1 MKKMLLASLALT
13 ALFSTQALAEDSN
26 MYVGIDILKN
36 SHSLTADISGY
47 GSGSADIDSGSF
59 KVKLG
64 TVTNDG
70 WRVQGYLE
78 LLTYDQTLFDDTNDA
93 LMEFGLDVIKGFE
106 ITPEFTPFIQAGV
119 GFGFMSIE
127 EATEDSI
134 SEFSIKIGAG
144 VAYKIVPAFEL
155 IAGIDFQY
163 RSWQDLTLI
172 DGWGNTATLETS
184 EKNTKLYL
192 GANLHF

>member
-1 MKKMLLASLALT
+1 MLLASLALT

-36 SHSLTADISGY
+36 SHTVTKDSS
-47 GSGSADIDSGSF
+47 SSASMSKDIDSNSF
-59 KVKLG
+59 KIKLG
-64 TVTNDG
+64 TVSENG

-78 LLTYDQTLFDDTNDA
+78 LLTYDTTLFDNTNDT

-106 ITPEFTPFIQAGV
+106 ITPEFTPFIQAGF

-127 EATEDSI
+127 EASEDSI

-163 RSWQDLTLI
+163 RSWQDVTYI
-172 DGWGNTATLETS
+172 DAWDIATLETS